1 MNGKSQLITVS
12 ECALHHSK
20 ETPES
25 YLDIFGKT
33 LVKPM
38 QSGSLH

>member
-25 YLDIFGKT
+25 YLDT

-38 QSGSLH
+38 QSRSLH